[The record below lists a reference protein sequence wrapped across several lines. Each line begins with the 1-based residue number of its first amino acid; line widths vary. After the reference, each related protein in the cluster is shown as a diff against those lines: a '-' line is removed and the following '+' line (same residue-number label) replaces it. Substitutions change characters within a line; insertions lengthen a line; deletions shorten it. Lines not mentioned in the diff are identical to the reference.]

1 MAQKIS
7 IESAELGSASKTVYD
22 TLLQRTYS
30 KASPREFI
38 LLYLLGHRSISVPQM
53 ELMFG
58 SGHLKTRSI
67 DQLVFRMISGGL
79 LEKGNLTSGSSRREM
94 YYSITRNGIRSAADI
109 FTLLFHR
116 LLIEDTTFLHVYSA
130 ANPEARYTVEMMVEW
145 LSDYI
150 SQKRRLKTPAHYLAN
165 RDLYISL
172 LTSTRS
178 DTITRSGSEVRY
190 TSLGTPESFF
200 ELLRTG
206 IYAGDK
212 LRSDGYYSFSFGASL
227 MVEQDMRAQTRPVLS
242 GKFTAYRSEVF
253 VPTLSTE
260 GGDPPVPPI
269 LLFSISTDGESSK
282 KVERAGKENITTKYL
297 TAAATIATLGELY
310 ASMQGKSSCTLA
322 ELGRHVYTMSPT
334 PPNLAAL
341 LPFFEDGLTRF
352 GNTCNTSDLPILY
365 KNLSRQDTSYE
376 TALSVNYNQYTV
388 RRSLIGG
395 CIDSEYEGL
404 FLSGV
409 SVATLHNR
417 YTDAIQALLP
427 ELHEGFSSFLME
439 GMAAAFGGCGA
450 DELSSLHGYTY
461 SPICRFPITGSLSI
475 TMRNLYSFS
484 SGRKYVVEN
493 VGDDF
498 GGLFRVKTI
507 LRMKVY
513 PCPILCLCR
522 YEDAPGV
529 ITELLAA
536 AGGTVDADAPVCISY
551 YKGVRCE
558 DGPQYREFTFEPI
571 TPLYRFN
578 DAYGSVNGSGDE

>member
-1 MAQKIS
+1 MAPKVS

-22 TLLQRTYS
+22 ALLQRTYS
-30 KASPREFI
+30 KTTPREYI
-38 LLYLLGHRSISVPQM
+38 LLYLLGHRSISVPQT
-53 ELMFG
+53 ELMYG

-67 DQLVFRMISGGL
+67 DQLIFRMMSGGL
-79 LEKGNLTSGSSRREM
+79 LEKGNLSSGSSRRET

-109 FTLLFHR
+109 FTSLFHK
-116 LLIEDTTFLHVYSA
+116 LLIEDKSFLRIYSA
-130 ANPEARYTVEMMVEW
+130 ANPDARYTVEMMAEW

-178 DTITRSGSEVRY
+178 PSITRSGSEVRY
-190 TSLGTPESFF
+190 TSFGTPESFF
-200 ELLRTG
+200 EILRSG

-242 GKFTAYRSEVF
+242 GKFSAYRSEVF
-253 VPTLSTE
+253 TPALSTE
-260 GGDPPVPPI
+260 GAGPSVPPI

-297 TAAATIATLGELY
+297 TAAATIAALGELY
-310 ASMQGKSSCTLA
+310 ASLSGKPSCTLA
-322 ELGRHVYTMSPT
+322 ELSSHVYIMSPT

-352 GNTCNTSDLPILY
+352 GNDCDTSELPILY

-395 CIDSEYEGL
+395 CIDSEYERL

-427 ELHEGFSSFLME
+427 ELHEGFSSFLLE
-439 GMAAAFGGCGA
+439 GMAAACGGRGA
-450 DELSSLHGYTY
+450 DDIPSLHEYTY
-461 SPICRFPITGSLSI
+461 SPIYKFPIYGSLSI

-498 GGLFRVKTI
+498 GGVFRVKTL
-507 LRMKVY
+507 LRMKKY
-513 PCPILCLCR
+513 PCPVLCLCR
-522 YEDAPGV
+522 YEDAPGI

-536 AGGTVDADAPVCISY
+536 AGGTVDAGAPVYISY
-551 YKGVRCE
+551 YKGIRCE

-578 DAYGSVNGSGDE
+578 EAYGSGSGDK